1 MGALRVI
8 TLNMHKG
15 LSPLKVDSRMYRLR

>member
-15 LSPLKVDSRMYRLR
+15 LSSLKADSRVYRLR